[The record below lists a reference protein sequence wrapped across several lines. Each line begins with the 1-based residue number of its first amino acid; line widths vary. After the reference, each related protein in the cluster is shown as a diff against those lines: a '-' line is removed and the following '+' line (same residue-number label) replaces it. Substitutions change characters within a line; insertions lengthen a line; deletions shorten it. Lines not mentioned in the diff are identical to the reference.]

1 MEQVGK
7 QQSFQ
12 NTPNLISI
20 CVDDIQ
26 HGELAGRLYHCYS
39 ETPFKFTNA
48 VRLVELAENLFDM
61 LQFPQASTKM
71 RTFSNDVRPQAKSF
85 EKKLSVE
92 EIEKER
98 GKKGTILLYV
108 QYRQRSTWQGEVK
121 WVEGNRQ
128 WKFFSELELFKII
141 HQALQY

>member
-12 NTPNLISI
+12 HTPNLISI
-20 CVDDIQ
+20 CVDEIQ
-26 HGELAGRLYHCYS
+26 NGELSGRIYHCYS
-39 ETPFKFTNA
+39 EKACPFSNA

-71 RTFSNDVRPQAKSF
+71 RTFSDGVRKQEKPI

-92 EIEKER
+92 DIQNER

>member
-1 MEQVGK
+1 M
-7 QQSFQ
+7 
-12 NTPNLISI
+12 
-20 CVDDIQ
+20 
-26 HGELAGRLYHCYS
+26 YHCYS
-39 ETPFKFTNA
+39 EAPLKFSNA

-71 RTFSNDVRPQAKSF
+71 RTFSDDVRPQAKSF

-98 GKKGTILLYV
+98 GKKGTLLLYV